1 MINER
6 KLNLLILKEILS
18 DYREYEE
25 YRNFIDENCDISRI
39 KSDYL
44 DLGIE
49 FLNKYAINK
58 TEKSE

>member
-6 KLNLLILKEILS
+6 KLNLLILKGILS
-18 DYREYEE
+18 DYEEYKN
-25 YRNFIDENCDISRI
+25 YRNFIDENYDISRI

-44 DLGIE
+44 NLGIE

>member
-6 KLNLLILKEILS
+6 KLNLLILKELLS
-18 DYREYEE
+18 DYKEYEE
-25 YRNFIDENCDISRI
+25 YRNFIDENYDISRI

>member
-25 YRNFIDENCDISRI
+25 YRNFIDENYDISRI

-49 FLNKYAINK
+49 FLNKYAIDK

>member
-6 KLNLLILKEILS
+6 KLNLLILKELLS

-25 YRNFIDENCDISRI
+25 YRNFIDENYDISRI

-49 FLNKYAINK
+49 FLNKYAIDK

>member
-6 KLNLLILKEILS
+6 KLNLLILREILS

-25 YRNFIDENCDISRI
+25 YRIFIDENYDISRI

-49 FLNKYAINK
+49 FLNKYAIDK

>member
-6 KLNLLILKEILS
+6 KLNLLILKELLT
-18 DYREYEE
+18 DYEKYEE
-25 YRNFIDENCDISRI
+25 YRYFIDENYDISRI

-44 DLGIE
+44 NLGIE
-49 FLNKYAINK
+49 FLNKYAIDK

>member
-6 KLNLLILKEILS
+6 KLNLLILREILS
-18 DYREYEE
+18 DYEEYEE
-25 YRNFIDENCDISRI
+25 YRIFIDENYDISRI

-49 FLNKYAINK
+49 FLNKYAIDK